1 MVIIFIKAAT
11 HCPWSNLPLAE
22 DSPGLL
28 STNVRFENRGAVAA
42 DPNDIVRQ
50 PGELAPVSGVYLVNH
65 LNRHRGPHE
74 AIVIRGEEF
83 PACRACRGAVRY
95 QLQREIDH
103 INHDWDLAGPRELLP
118 TAKVPTEFDSVRAFP
133 RVEIDLPI
141 VLVEQRHSKRPLMLH
156 GHTTTLSEG
165 GLGAVID
172 NRLAE
177 PKRTVIIRL
186 PGTNPRQEI
195 NVNARLRYR
204 SGMRHGFEFLRL
216 SPDDREAVRQLC
228 SKARSAIS

>member
-1 MVIIFIKAAT
+1 MF
-11 HCPWSNLPLAE
+11 N
-22 DSPGLL
+22 
-28 STNVRFENRGAVAA
+28 TNIGSVNRGSVAA
-42 DPNDIVRQ
+42 DPDNIVRK
-50 PGELAPVSGVYLVNH
+50 PGELAPVSGLYSVNH
-65 LNRHRGPHE
+65 LNRHRPPHE

-95 QLQREIDH
+95 HLQREIDH
-103 INHDWDLAGPRELLP
+103 INHDWDLAGPRELGAP
-118 TAKVPTEFDSVRAFP
+118 QSPSEFDSVRAFP

-141 VLVEQRHSKRPLMLH
+141 VLVEQRHSKQPVMLH

-177 PKRTVIIRL
+177 PKKTVVIRL
-186 PGTNPRQEI
+186 PGMGPRQEI

-204 SGMRHGFEFLRL
+204 TGMRHGFEFLRL
-216 SPDDREAVRQLC
+216 SPDDREIVRELC
-228 SKARSAIS
+228 NKARSATS